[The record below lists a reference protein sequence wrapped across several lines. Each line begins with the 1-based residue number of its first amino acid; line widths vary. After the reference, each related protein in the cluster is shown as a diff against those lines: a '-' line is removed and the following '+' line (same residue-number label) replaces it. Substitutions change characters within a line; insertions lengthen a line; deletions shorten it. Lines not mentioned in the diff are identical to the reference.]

1 MKRERDRFYRDLRD
15 RRAKT
20 SSLMDVCHVNRI
32 TTGWSLSAFRPHGL
46 WTRLPLPRPAITR
59 WPRDKLLVHGVQWHP
74 ELHYRRRKKKV
85 CAWWIPIGCVMN
97 SFESSK
103 RRREGRGE
111 EGLPRSTNGRNLRL
125 RGASSFRTVVFNFL
139 PIGDDFNFLFFFFF
153 LKSILLPYIY
163 IYSINKRAVFLFL
176 Y

>member
-1 MKRERDRFYRDLRD
+1 
-15 RRAKT
+15 
-20 SSLMDVCHVNRI
+20 MDVCHVNRI

-46 WTRLPLPRPAITR
+46 WTRLPLPPLPPAITR

-139 PIGDDFNFLFFFFF
+139 PIGDDFNFLFSFFF
-153 LKSILLPYIY
+153 LNQSFYPIYIY
-163 IYSINKRAVFLFL
+163 IRLIRGQYFCFFIKKGMCNHFMLL